1 VRRSDL
7 IPPAT
12 DKEDTMQRT
21 HRITPAALVLA
32 LGLVAAACG
41 DDDDDSATTEP
52 TSAATSAPTSAP
64 TEPEPATT
72 PEPAPETTPE
82 STAEE
87 TVAPTEAP
95 SEPEELPT
103 AVAGLAILAPAPALE
118 LAASG
123 FKEAAEACAT
133 ATIEIVERNAE
144 GDIPSLTSIVE
155 GFVGDDVDLIA
166 TVTTP
171 AAQAAFQV
179 VGAAGGTPP
188 VVFSVVTDPFAAGL
202 ATSATEH
209 EPWITGSQSLP
220 PFNEVIDA
228 AQAVVPD
235 LAVMGMVYN
244 PSEANAQTVVDAIQG
259 IADER
264 GLTLELATIA
274 DSSEVG
280 QATEAL
286 VGRNIDAFIV
296 PTDTTMVSGMAAMVQ
311 IADDNDIP
319 VIGTDANHAQTGAA
333 IGLGTDYYG
342 SGVRAGEIAC
352 AVVSG
357 EATPA
362 DFDIVPVESL
372 GIAVNLSAAEAQGV
386 TIPDDLMAQ
395 AETVG

>member
-1 VRRSDL
+1 MKRNWKLL
-7 IPPAT
+7 ITSAV
-12 DKEDTMQRT
+12 
-21 HRITPAALVLA
+21 VLS
-32 LGLVAAACG
+32 LVAAACG
-41 DDDDDSATTEP
+41 DDDDAADATDPPADVTDPPTDTTAEEP
-52 TSAATSAPTSAP
+52 AP
-64 TEPEPATT
+64 TEPTEP
-72 PEPAPETTPE
+72 PAPEPTD
-82 STAEE
+82 
-87 TVAPTEAP
+87 APTDTTAAAA
-95 SEPEELPT
+95 EPT
-103 AVAGLAILAPAPALE
+103 QAVAGLSILAPAPALV
-118 LAASG
+118 LAADG
-123 FKEAAEACAT
+123 FKDAAADCAT
-133 ATIEIVERNAE
+133 VDIEIVERNAE

-155 GFVGDDVDLIA
+155 GFVSDDVDLIA

-179 VGAAGGTPP
+179 VGAAGGTIP

-202 ATSATEH
+202 AEDPSTH

-220 PFNEVIDA
+220 PFAEIIDT
-228 AQAVVPD
+228 AQAVVPA

-244 PSEANAQTVVDAIQG
+244 PSEANAQTVVDAVQA

-286 VGRNIDAFIV
+286 LGSDVDAFIV

-333 IGLGTDYYG
+333 IGVGTDYYG

-352 AVVSG
+352 AVLGG

-362 DFDIVPVESL
+362 DFDISPVESL
-372 GIAVNLSAAEAQGV
+372 GIAVNEAAAEAQGV
-386 TIPDDLMAQ
+386 TIPEDLLAQ
-395 AETVG
+395 AELVG

>member
-1 VRRSDL
+1 MPV
-7 IPPAT
+7 PAEENQM
-12 DKEDTMQRT
+12 KAPIRT
-21 HRITPAALVLA
+21 KLVVPVVALA
-32 LGLVAAACG
+32 LIAASCG
-41 DDDDDSATTEP
+41 DDDDSSEPTAEATTAPSAEP
-52 TSAATSAPTSAP
+52 TAAPTTEAVDTTVAMTEPASEETSAPA
-64 TEPEPATT
+64 
-72 PEPAPETTPE
+72 
-82 STAEE
+82 
-87 TVAPTEAP
+87 TEAP
-95 SEPEELPT
+95 AATEPAEMVSATL
-103 AVAGLAILAPAPALE
+103 GLSILAPAPALE
-118 LAASG
+118 LAAG
-123 FKEAAEACAT
+123 GIKDAVADCAT
-133 ATIEIVERNAE
+133 ADIEIVERNAE

-155 GFVGDDVDLIA
+155 GFVSDDVDMIA

-179 VGAAGGTPP
+179 VGAAGGTIP

-220 PFNEVIDA
+220 PFAEVIDA

-264 GLTLELATIA
+264 QLTLELATIA

-280 QATEAL
+280 QATESL
-286 VGRNIDAFIV
+286 VGRDVDAFIV

-372 GIAVNLSAAEAQGV
+372 GIAVNLGAAEAQGV
-386 TIPDDLMAQ
+386 TIPADLLDQ

>member
-1 VRRSDL
+1 
-7 IPPAT
+7 
-12 DKEDTMQRT
+12 MHRT
-21 HRITPAALVLA
+21 HRFSPVVLVLAAALV
-32 LGLVAAACG
+32 AASCGG
-41 DDDDDSATTEP
+41 DDDDDSAATDPAPAPTAAPAPATEPPATEPETTEADTTEP
-52 TSAATSAPTSAP
+52 AAPT
-64 TEPEPATT
+64 
-72 PEPAPETTPE
+72 
-82 STAEE
+82 TAEE
-87 TVAPTEAP
+87 VDDTVPATEAP
-95 SEPEELPT
+95 APDELPV
-103 AVAGLAILAPAPALE
+103 AVAGLSILAPAPALE

-123 FKEAAEACAT
+123 FKDAAGECAT
-133 ATIEIVERNAE
+133 ATIDIVARNAE
-144 GDIPSLTSIVE
+144 GDIPSLTSIIE
-155 GFVGDDVDLIA
+155 GFVGDDVDIIA

-179 VGAAGGTPP
+179 VGAAGGTIP

-202 ATSATEH
+202 AASPSEH

-220 PFNEVIDA
+220 PFAEVIDA

-244 PSEANAQTVVDAIQG
+244 PSEANAQTVVDAVQA

-286 VGRNIDAFIV
+286 VGRDIDAFIV

-342 SGVRAGEIAC
+342 SGVKAGEIAC

-362 DFDIVPVESL
+362 DFDILPVESL
-372 GIAVNLSAAEAQGV
+372 GIAVNEAAAEAQGA
-386 TIPDDLMAQ
+386 TIPEDLLAQ
-395 AETVG
+395 AEIVG

>member
-1 VRRSDL
+1 
-7 IPPAT
+7 
-12 DKEDTMQRT
+12 MNRT
-21 HRITPAALVLA
+21 RKSSLAAVLA
-32 LGLVAAACG
+32 VSLIAVSCGG
-41 DDDDDSATTEP
+41 DDDDATEP
-52 TSAATSAPTSAP
+52 TVTADAEPTEATEEPTAEPTEQTAEEPTAEP
-64 TEPEPATT
+64 TEP
-72 PEPAPETTPE
+72 
-82 STAEE
+82 TAEE
-87 TVAPTEAP
+87 PTATEEPTAEPTEPAD
-95 SEPEELPT
+95 LPT
-103 AVAGLAILAPAPALE
+103 GVAGLSILAPAPALE
-118 LAASG
+118 LAAQG
-123 FKEAAEACAT
+123 FKDAVAECAT
-133 ATIEIVERNAE
+133 AEIEIVERNAE

-155 GFVGDDVDLIA
+155 GFVSDDVDLIA

-179 VGAAGGTPP
+179 VGAAGGTIP

-220 PFNEVIDA
+220 PFAEVIDA
-228 AQAVVPD
+228 AEQIVPE
-235 LAVMGMVYN
+235 LAAMGMVYN

-280 QATEAL
+280 QATESL
-286 VGRNIDAFIV
+286 LGRGVDAFIV

-342 SGVRAGEIAC
+342 SGVRAGEIGC
-352 AVVSG
+352 AVISG
-357 EATPA
+357 EATAA

-372 GIAVNLSAAEAQGV
+372 GIAVNPAAAEAQGV
-386 TIPDDLMAQ
+386 TIPDDLLAQ
-395 AETVG
+395 AEIVG

>member
-1 VRRSDL
+1 MS
-7 IPPAT
+7 
-12 DKEDTMQRT
+12 
-21 HRITPAALVLA
+21 ITSTRFVACLAAV
-32 LGLVAAACG
+32 GLTVAACG
-41 DDDDDSATTEP
+41 DDDDSSASTEAPEQTAAAEP
-52 TSAATSAPTSAP
+52 TDAPAPTD
-64 TEPEPATT
+64 
-72 PEPAPETTPE
+72 APETT
-82 STAEE
+82 TAEDPPD
-87 TVAPTEAP
+87 TAVTSDTTEASVAETTAA
-95 SEPEELPT
+95 SEEMMSAT
-103 AVAGLAILAPAPALE
+103 AGLSILAPAPALE

-123 FKEAAEACAT
+123 FKDAAAECAT
-133 ATIEIVERNAE
+133 VDIEIVERNAE
-144 GDIPSLTSIVE
+144 GEIPALTSIIE
-155 GFVGDDVDLIA
+155 GFLGDEVDLIA

-179 VGAAGGTPP
+179 VGAAGGTTP

-202 ATSATEH
+202 ATDPTTH

-228 AQAVVPD
+228 AQQVVPD
-235 LAVMGMVYN
+235 LAVMGLVYN
-244 PSEANAQTVVDAIQG
+244 PSEANAQTVVDALQA

-286 VGRNIDAFIV
+286 LGRDVDAFIV

-311 IADDNDIP
+311 IAGDNDIP

-352 AVVSG
+352 SVLSG

-362 DFDIVPVESL
+362 DFDIEPVESL
-372 GIAVNLSAAEAQGV
+372 GIAVNLEAAEAQGV
-386 TIPDDLMAQ
+386 TIPDDLLSQ

>member
-1 VRRSDL
+1 MS
-7 IPPAT
+7 
-12 DKEDTMQRT
+12 
-21 HRITPAALVLA
+21 ITSTRFVACLAAV
-32 LGLVAAACG
+32 GLTVAACG
-41 DDDDDSATTEP
+41 DDDDSSASTEAPEQTAAAEP
-52 TSAATSAPTSAP
+52 TDAPAPTD
-64 TEPEPATT
+64 
-72 PEPAPETTPE
+72 APETT
-82 STAEE
+82 TAEDPPD
-87 TVAPTEAP
+87 TAGTSDTTEASVAETTAA
-95 SEPEELPT
+95 SEEMMSAT
-103 AVAGLAILAPAPALE
+103 AGLSILAPAPALE

-123 FKEAAEACAT
+123 FEDAAAECAT
-133 ATIEIVERNAE
+133 VDIEIVERNAE
-144 GDIPSLTSIVE
+144 GEIPALTSIIE
-155 GFVGDDVDLIA
+155 GFLGDEVDLIA

-179 VGAAGGTPP
+179 VGAAGGTTP

-202 ATSATEH
+202 ATDPTTH

-228 AQAVVPD
+228 AQQVVPD
-235 LAVMGMVYN
+235 LAVMGLVYN
-244 PSEANAQTVVDAIQG
+244 PSEANAQTVVDALQA

-286 VGRNIDAFIV
+286 LGRDVDAFIV

-311 IADDNDIP
+311 IAGDNDIP

-352 AVVSG
+352 SVLSG

-362 DFDIVPVESL
+362 DFDIEPVESL
-372 GIAVNLSAAEAQGV
+372 GIAVNLEAAEAQGV
-386 TIPDDLMAQ
+386 TIPDDLLSQ

>member
-1 VRRSDL
+1 MK
-7 IPPAT
+7 AT
-12 DKEDTMQRT
+12 IRT
-21 HRITPAALVLA
+21 KLVVPVLA
-32 LGLVAAACG
+32 LGLIAASCG
-41 DDDDDSATTEP
+41 DDDDSTESTAEATTAP
-52 TSAATSAPTSAP
+52 SDATTAAPAAATSAPTA
-64 TEPEPATT
+64 ATT
-72 PEPAPETTPE
+72 EPAPEP
-82 STAEE
+82 TA
-87 TVAPTEAP
+87 APTTATEATEATEPAEVP
-95 SEPEELPT
+95 S
-103 AVAGLAILAPAPALE
+103 ASVGLSILAPAPALE
-118 LAASG
+118 LAAGG
-123 FKEAAEACAT
+123 FKDAAGECAT
-133 ATIEIVERNAE
+133 ADIEIVERNAE

-155 GFVGDDVDLIA
+155 GFVSDDVDLIA

-179 VGAAGGTPP
+179 VSAAGGTIP

-220 PFNEVIDA
+220 PFAKVIDA

-264 GLTLELATIA
+264 ELTLELATIA

-280 QATEAL
+280 QATESL
-286 VGRNIDAFIV
+286 VGRNVDAFIV

-342 SGVRAGEIAC
+342 AGVRAGEIAC

-372 GIAVNLSAAEAQGV
+372 GIAVNLGAAEAQGV
-386 TIPDDLMAQ
+386 TIPAELLDQ

>member
-1 VRRSDL
+1 MNTTSKRF
-7 IPPAT
+7 
-12 DKEDTMQRT
+12 
-21 HRITPAALVLA
+21 
-32 LGLVAAACG
+32 VAAVAAVGLLVTACG
-41 DDDDDSATTEP
+41 DDDDDATGTTGIP
-52 TSAATSAPTSAP
+52 AATG
-64 TEPEPATT
+64 
-72 PEPAPETTPE
+72 APETTAASETTGAPGT
-82 STAEE
+82 TAASG
-87 TVAPTEAP
+87 TTEAP
-95 SEPEELPT
+95 AATEAPGTTAAPEGSGAPESAT
-103 AVAGLAILAPAPALE
+103 VGLSILAPAPALE

-123 FKEAAEACAT
+123 FKDTAAECASVE
-133 ATIEIVERNAE
+133 IEVVERNAE
-144 GDIPSLTSIVE
+144 GDIPALTSIVE
-155 GFVGDDVDLIA
+155 GFLDDQVDLIA

-179 VGAAGGTPP
+179 VGAAGGTTP

-202 ATSATEH
+202 ATDPSTH

-220 PFNEVIDA
+220 PFAEVVDA
-228 AQAVVPD
+228 AEQVVPD
-235 LAVMGMVYN
+235 LAVMGLVYN
-244 PSEANAQTVVDAIQG
+244 PSEANAQVVVDALQA

-280 QATEAL
+280 QATESL
-286 VGRNIDAFIV
+286 LGRNVDAFIV

-333 IGLGTDYYG
+333 IGLGTDYFG

-352 AVVSG
+352 SVLSG

-362 DFDIVPVESL
+362 DFDVEPVESL
-372 GIAVNLSAAEAQGV
+372 GIAVNLGAAEAQGV
-386 TIPDDLMAQ
+386 TIPDDLLAQ

>member
-1 VRRSDL
+1 MPVPAEENHMKAPIRNKLVVPVVAIGL
-7 IPPAT
+7 I
-12 DKEDTMQRT
+12 
-21 HRITPAALVLA
+21 AAS
-32 LGLVAAACG
+32 CG
-41 DDDDDSATTEP
+41 DDDDATEATADATTAP
-52 TSAATSAPTSAP
+52 TAAPSTEAAATTVAMT
-64 TEPEPATT
+64 
-72 PEPAPETTPE
+72 EPAPEQ
-82 STAEE
+82 TA
-87 TVAPTEAP
+87 APTTEATAAT
-95 SEPEELPT
+95 EPAEMVSATL
-103 AVAGLAILAPAPALE
+103 GLSILAPAPALE
-118 LAASG
+118 LAAG
-123 FKEAAEACAT
+123 GIKDAVAECST
-133 ATIEIVERNAE
+133 ADIEVVERNAE

-155 GFVGDDVDLIA
+155 GFVSDDVDMIA

-179 VGAAGGTPP
+179 VGGAGGTIP

-220 PFNEVIDA
+220 PFAEVIDA

-264 GLTLELATIA
+264 ELTLELATIA

-280 QATEAL
+280 QATESL
-286 VGRNIDAFIV
+286 VGRNVDAFIV

-342 SGVRAGEIAC
+342 SGVRAGEIVC

-372 GIAVNLSAAEAQGV
+372 GIAVNLGAAEAQGV
-386 TIPDDLMAQ
+386 TIPDDLLDQ